1 VGASNPFL
9 VLGLSAR
16 PDLSDDDVRA
26 AWRRIA
32 AATHPDRPDGGDP
45 ARYAAAADAYS
56 RLRGGW
62 DRGEAYADL
71 TGGPA
76 ASRRPRGGLGRRREP
91 GLRAR
96 PGALAV
102 RLACAAAAG
111 YGAYAAIGWAP
122 ATPAV
127 ITGAITWLILTGRRD
142 LTARAG

>member
-1 VGASNPFL
+1 VGASDPFQ

-16 PDLSDDDVRA
+16 PDLSDDEVRA

-62 DRGEAYADL
+62 ERGEAYADL
-71 TGGPA
+71 TG
-76 ASRRPRGGLGRRREP
+76 RRTGRRK
-91 GLRAR
+91 LRAR
-96 PGALAV
+96 PGVLAV
-102 RLACAAAAG
+102 RVACAAAAG

-127 ITGAITWLILTGRRD
+127 ITGAFTWLVLTGRRD